1 MTIME
6 KKRVLISVYDKTGIT
21 ELAGELASLGWELLS
36 SSGTASHLRKAGL
49 IVTEVSDVTGYPH
62 ILGGRVK
69 TLHPL
74 IFGGI
79 LARRENPADMKETGE
94 YSIPLLDMIVC
105 NLYPFEET
113 ARKNST
119 LDDLLENI
127 DIGGVSLLR
136 AAAKN
141 FRQVIVL
148 ADPSDYG
155 IVAEEL
161 KTEGDVTL
169 PTREMLAV
177 KAFRTTAIY
186 DGMISEGLCQ
196 STGYSSPDLPAKMPL
211 VLVKK
216 QDLRYGE
223 NPHQQA
229 SLYLPPLSNLPW
241 EQLSGKPL
249 SYNNILDADCAMR
262 GCAMLQDCCGAVVI
276 KHTTPCGMARGA
288 VPLEAYEKAF
298 RCDPVSAFGGVVGI
312 SRKVDAAT
320 LEKMTER
327 FTEVLVAPD
336 FDDGTLEILREKK
349 PSLRILRWKGG
360 RASTLQYTGTWS
372 GILVQQD
379 SLPLLPVP
387 EKGEWVGR
395 PRPDLWDDLIFA
407 WKAAALSKSNAISI
421 VTDGEAVGIGRGFC
435 SRLHA
440 VEFAVKQAGGRAQ
453 GAVLGSD
460 AFFPFPDGVEAAAQ
474 AGIAAII
481 QPGGSVRDGEV
492 SEAAEKLGISMFISG
507 WRTFRH

>member
-1 MTIME
+1 ME

-196 STGYSSPDLPAKMPL
+196 STRYSSPDLPAKMPL

-288 VPLEAYEKAF
+288 VPFEAYEKAF

-336 FDDGTLEILREKK
+336 FDNGTLEILREKK

>member
-1 MTIME
+1 ME

-492 SEAAEKLGISMFISG
+492 SEAAEKLGISMFLSG

>member
-1 MTIME
+1 ME

-186 DGMISEGLCQ
+186 DGMISEGLCH